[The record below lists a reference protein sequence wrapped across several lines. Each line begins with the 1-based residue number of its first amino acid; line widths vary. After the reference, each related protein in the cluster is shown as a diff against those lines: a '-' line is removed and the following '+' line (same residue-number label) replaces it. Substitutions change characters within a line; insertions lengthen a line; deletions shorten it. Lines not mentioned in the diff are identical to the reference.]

1 MSQSRS
7 VWIISAGG
15 ALVVV
20 ALLWMA
26 IGILRPFPPRRVVMA
41 TGAAGSDYSEVAGR
55 YRAILARSN
64 ITVDLVRTAGA
75 VENLARLNDP
85 NSGVDAAF
93 LQGGTTSESESPG
106 LVSLGTVFYEPLWV
120 FIPEEWAGKGIHA
133 LRDRRISIGP
143 EGSGGRAL
151 SLKLLAKLGV
161 LPQFAHLLSFSPE
174 EASARLLRG
183 DIDAA
188 SMMESW
194 DSPVVKELLASRK
207 VRVASFPHAD
217 AFVEVFP
224 FLSKLLLPA
233 GSGDILSV
241 RPPEDAVLLAPKA
254 SLVVRKD
261 LHPAIQYL
269 LLQAAVQV
277 HSRPGIFRRA
287 GQFPAP
293 EAIDLPLSDEA
304 VLYYRRGQPLL
315 QRYLPFWLA
324 VFLERLLVL
333 LIPVVGILYPI
344 ATVMPP
350 LRDWKIRRKIV
361 RLYGELRF
369 LEAEMEGH
377 DGDEKAEAMAARLE
391 DLEKASMRLKVP
403 ISYVDQVYTLKN
415 HIALVKAK
423 LKSSAWKPTP
433 VEGRSPSRHEDG
445 QRGELP

>member
-1 MSQSRS
+1 MAPMSKFRGL
-7 VWIISAGG
+7 WLIATG
-15 ALVVV
+15 AALAVV

-26 IGILRPFPPRRVVMA
+26 IGILRPFPPRRLVMA
-41 TGAAGSDYSEVAGR
+41 TGAAGSDYSEVAGH

-64 ITVDLVRTAGA
+64 ITVDLVPTAGA
-75 VENLARLNDP
+75 VENLARLRDP

-106 LVSLGTVFYEPLWV
+106 LVSLGTVFYEPLWL
-120 FIPEEWAGKGIHA
+120 FIPEGVTPKGIDS
-133 LRDRRISIGP
+133 LKGRRISIGR

-151 SLKLLAKLGV
+151 SLKLLAKIGV
-161 LPQFAHLLSFSPE
+161 TPQFANLLPYPPA
-174 EASARLLRG
+174 EAAAQLLNG
-183 DIDAA
+183 DIDMAA
-188 SMMESW
+188 MMESW
-194 DSPVVKELLASRK
+194 DSPVVKRLLTSRK
-207 VRVASFPHAD
+207 IKVASLAHAD

-233 GSGDILSV
+233 GSGDILAV
-241 RPPEDAVLLAPKA
+241 RPPEDAILVAPKA
-254 SLVVRKD
+254 SLVVRRE

-269 LLQAAVQV
+269 LLQAAVKV
-277 HSRPGIFRRA
+277 HSKPGIFRRA

-304 VLYYRRGQPLL
+304 VLYYKRGQPLL

-324 VFLERLLVL
+324 VFMERLLVL
-333 LIPVVGILYPI
+333 LIPIVGILYPV

-377 DGDEKAEAMAARLE
+377 DGDEKAETMAARLE
-391 DLEKASMRLKVP
+391 ELEKASNRLKVP

-423 LKSSAWKPTP
+423 LQGSARKPIP
-433 VEGRSPSRHEDG
+433 SEGP
-445 QRGELP
+445 